1 MAEEIQSVEI
11 SYFIHATED
20 LERVSRT
27 VADRF
32 GLAQAP
38 ELEEL
43 EGHFGNR
50 IVYARHHLTG
60 TDAMATFSALVSFL
74 GAEGVRELLAEVGLA
89 LDEHK
94 SLYVRLSK
102 QELLNGVPVLSSI
115 DAIRVKVKP
124 RSFMMK
130 GDAGVFYARL
140 MGEAT

>member
-1 MAEEIQSVEI
+1 
-11 SYFIHATED
+11 
-20 LERVSRT
+20 
-27 VADRF
+27 
-32 GLAQAP
+32 
-38 ELEEL
+38 
-43 EGHFGNR
+43 
-50 IVYARHHLTG
+50 
-60 TDAMATFSALVSFL
+60 MATFSAMVSFL

-102 QELLNGVPVLSSI
+102 QELLNGVPVLSPI
-115 DAIRVKVKP
+115 DPIRVKVKP